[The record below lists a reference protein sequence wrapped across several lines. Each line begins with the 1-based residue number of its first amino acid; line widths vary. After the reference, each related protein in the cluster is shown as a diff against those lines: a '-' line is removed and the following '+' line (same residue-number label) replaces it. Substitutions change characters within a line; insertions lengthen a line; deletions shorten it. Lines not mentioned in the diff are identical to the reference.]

1 MKKIAIFLLILSLS
15 LLAACGSNG
24 TGSSEKSSS
33 SDGNGTDTYTFKVGT
48 IVSES
53 HILSESID
61 VFKEELE
68 KRSDGRFTVEY
79 YPNATLGGEAEMLQQ
94 LQSGTL
100 DLMWMSVAELSKSA
114 EAMNFWSTPFMI
126 ESYDHL
132 YEIASTEEAMDLFDG
147 LEKAHPLGVVAV
159 GMRHVLAKDDSVQ
172 TLSDIKGKK
181 IRIPASN
188 INIDW
193 WESLG
198 AVPTPVALP
207 ELYTSFQ
214 TGVVDML
221 DIDLD
226 AIVHQKYDEVGKNLT
241 PLNHM
246 IMAGGVI
253 MSEVTWNQLS
263 DEDKKMIEEAFEVS
277 REFNRDRSKEKEEEN
292 LNKFLENGGNV
303 VEFEEEDQLIKV
315 AEEINE
321 KYASENEKIKAIMDR
336 VKEMK

>member
-114 EAMNFWSTPFMI
+114 ETMNFWSTPFMI

-147 LEKAHPLGVVAV
+147 LEKAHPLG
-159 GMRHVLAKDDSVQ
+159 L
-172 TLSDIKGKK
+172 
-181 IRIPASN
+181 
-188 INIDW
+188 
-193 WESLG
+193 
-198 AVPTPVALP
+198 
-207 ELYTSFQ
+207 
-214 TGVVDML
+214 
-221 DIDLD
+221 
-226 AIVHQKYDEVGKNLT
+226 
-241 PLNHM
+241 
-246 IMAGGVI
+246 
-253 MSEVTWNQLS
+253 
-263 DEDKKMIEEAFEVS
+263 
-277 REFNRDRSKEKEEEN
+277 
-292 LNKFLENGGNV
+292 
-303 VEFEEEDQLIKV
+303 
-315 AEEINE
+315 
-321 KYASENEKIKAIMDR
+321 
-336 VKEMK
+336 

>member
-1 MKKIAIFLLILSLS
+1 
-15 LLAACGSNG
+15 
-24 TGSSEKSSS
+24 
-33 SDGNGTDTYTFKVGT
+33 
-48 IVSES
+48 
-53 HILSESID
+53 
-61 VFKEELE
+61 
-68 KRSDGRFTVEY
+68 
-79 YPNATLGGEAEMLQQ
+79 
-94 LQSGTL
+94 
-100 DLMWMSVAELSKSA
+100 
-114 EAMNFWSTPFMI
+114 
-126 ESYDHL
+126 
-132 YEIASTEEAMDLFDG
+132 
-147 LEKAHPLGVVAV
+147 
-159 GMRHVLAKDDSVQ
+159 
-172 TLSDIKGKK
+172 
-181 IRIPASN
+181 
-188 INIDW
+188 
-193 WESLG
+193 
-198 AVPTPVALP
+198 
-207 ELYTSFQ
+207 
-214 TGVVDML
+214 ML

-321 KYASENEKIKAIMDR
+321 KYASENEKNKAIMDR